1 MLNKKLLRDLR
12 SNKGSN
18 FAVVLVIAI
27 GIMCFT
33 SLSIVMDTLYL
44 SMYTF
49 YAQGRFPDAYIDVV
63 AAPKSAIDLAKSTDG
78 VASIEGRII
87 ADLRIEDGFGK
98 ISNDTKYLRM
108 ISHTPEIG
116 KFVLTEGH
124 LPEENKNQIIVS
136 QNFAAENQIKIG
148 DKIPII
154 SSGKQNQLEVVGIG
168 RAPEYIYALRNK
180 AQIFPDP
187 LHFGIC
193 FANDDTIS
201 RVSGKN
207 NISQIIYTVKKGYE
221 QKEVEKNLEI
231 LFKPYGIVS
240 TYARKDHFSNVMLT
254 QELDQLKGAIV
265 VMPLIMLSVSAM
277 ILFIMIKRMVD
288 KQRAQIGLL
297 KAFGMDDRKIFLHY
311 LAYSVIVSI
320 LGGLVGIVLSEL
332 LTKPLL
338 DAYKM
343 VYNMPFVRANT
354 GLRYAV
360 ISLLLTLITGIS
372 AGLSASTKAAQLH
385 PSEAMRSKVPDIVHS
400 GRIEKNRHFMNLFTT
415 SGRMSLRNIFR
426 NPARSSFILVGIM
439 FTFAFAVVP
448 WNFIRVSDKILFDNF
463 DKVEKYN
470 VRIYLPR
477 FEKLSDVHS
486 ELSNYNFI
494 QRIEGCL
501 DIPSTLSNANL
512 SENVSI
518 IGIEE
523 NNMLYTLTKDGDFV
537 YPKPNEVILT
547 ARLAEKIGAHK
558 GDIIQV
564 ESPMFHKKDEKYS
577 FIVSEIIDQTVGMS
591 AYSEIRHLGKLV
603 GNEQVVN
610 SILIRAP
617 KDSGEK
623 LKTIYEDSHEIDGIN
638 DIHSM
643 IVKMKKFMESF
654 LFGMYSMVFISVAMG
669 FAIIYNSY
677 SIILSEREKEFASL
691 LVLGMSEKEVISI
704 IKLEQWLIAFIAIP
718 LGFPLTNMII
728 DAIGKASSNDLFTLN
743 LTVDRIAFLIGGAIT
758 VIIILLGQAFASV
771 KIKNLKLSDAL
782 KADE

>member
-1 MLNKKLLRDLR
+1 MLNKKLLRDLF

-18 FAVVLVIAI
+18 FAVILVIAI
-27 GIMCFT
+27 GIMCFN

-44 SMYTF
+44 SMDTF
-49 YAQGRFPDAYIDVV
+49 YTQGKFPDAYIEVI
-63 AAPKSAIDLAKSTDG
+63 AAPKSAIDLAKNTDG
-78 VASIEGRII
+78 VENIDGRII
-87 ADLRIEDGFGK
+87 ADLRIEDDFGN
-98 ISNDTKYLRM
+98 ISKDTKYLRI
-108 ISHTPEIG
+108 ISHTHEIG
-116 KFVLTEGH
+116 KSVLIEGR
-124 LPEENKNQIIVS
+124 LPEENKNQIIIS
-136 QNFAAENQIKIG
+136 QDFATENQIKIG

-154 SSGKQNQLEVVGIG
+154 ASGKKNQLEVVGIG
-168 RAPEYIYALRNK
+168 RAPEYIYVLRNK

-187 LHFGIC
+187 LNFAIC
-193 FANDDTIS
+193 FTTDDTIS

-207 NISQIIYTVKKGYE
+207 NVSQIIYTVKKGYE
-221 QKEVEKNLEI
+221 QKEVEKNLKI

-240 TYARKDHFSNVMLT
+240 NYSRDDHFSNVMLT
-254 QELDQLKGAIV
+254 QELSQLRGSIV

-311 LAYSVIVSI
+311 LAYAVIIST
-320 LGGLVGIVLSEL
+320 LGGLLGIVLSEL

-354 GLRYAV
+354 GVRYAV
-360 ISLLLTLITGIS
+360 ISLLLTLVTGIA
-372 AGLSASTKAAQLH
+372 AGFSASTKAARLH

-400 GRIEKNRHFMNLFTT
+400 GRIEKNRHFMSLFTT

-426 NPARSSFILVGIM
+426 NPARSSFILIGIL

-448 WNFIRVSDKILFDNF
+448 WNFIRMSDQILFDNF
-463 DKVEKYN
+463 EKVEKYN
-470 VRIYLPR
+470 VRIYLPK
-477 FEKLSDVHS
+477 FEKLSNVES

-494 QRIEGCL
+494 QHIEGCL

-523 NNMLYTLTKDGDFV
+523 NNLLYTLTKNGKFV
-537 YPKPNEVILT
+537 YPKPNEIILT
-547 ARLAEKIGAHK
+547 ARLAEKIGARK

-564 ESPMFHKKDEKYS
+564 ESPMFHEKDEKHS
-577 FIVSEIIDQTVGMS
+577 FIVSEIIEQTVGMS
-591 AYSEIRHLGKLV
+591 AYAEVHHLGKLV
-603 GNEQVVN
+603 GNEQAVN

-617 KDSGEK
+617 KGSGER
-623 LKTIYEDSHEIDGIN
+623 LKSIYEDSHEIDGIN
-638 DIHSM
+638 DIHMM

-654 LFGMYSMVFISVAMG
+654 LFGMYSMVLISVAMG

-704 IKLEQWLIAFIAIP
+704 IKLEQWMIAFIAIP
-718 LGFPLTNMII
+718 LGFPVTDMMI

-743 LTVDRIAFLIGGAIT
+743 LTVDRIAFLIGGVIT
-758 VIIILLGQAFASV
+758 VSIILLGQAFASV